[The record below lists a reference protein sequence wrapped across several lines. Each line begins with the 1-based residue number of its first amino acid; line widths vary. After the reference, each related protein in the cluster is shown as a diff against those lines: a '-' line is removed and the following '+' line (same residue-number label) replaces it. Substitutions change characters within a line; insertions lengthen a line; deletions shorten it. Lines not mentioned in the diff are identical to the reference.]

1 LRRKVTAK
9 NGGRPSAEEIATAAV
24 QLNTHRP
31 SICDSISISMK
42 KADAHALLAA
52 RRLTASSE
60 TETVWVIEEE
70 GTECRLRFGAQS
82 QITKKRKTL
91 VSE

>member
-1 LRRKVTAK
+1 
-9 NGGRPSAEEIATAAV
+9 
-24 QLNTHRP
+24 
-31 SICDSISISMK
+31 MK
-42 KADAHALLAA
+42 KADAQALMAA
-52 RRLTASSE
+52 RGLTASSE

-70 GTECRLRFGAQS
+70 EGTECRLWFGAQS